1 MATERVPLPGY
12 VQYSEYLAVNLHRS
26 QDGERGADGVR
37 AAGALVPVRSGF
49 EPDILGCF
57 HCCRVAHGFEDH
69 AGGIR
74 EDHDGPGLRQEV
86 SGLVGD
92 RHTRPDQV
100 TMRVLEGRERL
111 LWQWGCSLQALRIN
125 SRGGTAFPGP
135 FDHVPYGMRGQLP
148 STQEFLPR
156 GHNPSFLFRMW
167 KRRERL
173 LRCHLASSTPHTR
186 ISFP

>member
-12 VQYSEYLAVNLHRS
+12 VQYSEYLAVDRIANHRRRARPWFDSRTKVLSAVNLHRS

-111 LWQWGCSLQALRIN
+111 LWQ
-125 SRGGTAFPGP
+125 
-135 FDHVPYGMRGQLP
+135 
-148 STQEFLPR
+148 
-156 GHNPSFLFRMW
+156 
-167 KRRERL
+167 
-173 LRCHLASSTPHTR
+173 
-186 ISFP
+186 